1 MTLTAIFLV
10 VIAILQLIIDFSNYG
25 TLLMV
30 LCVLARYGT
39 AASRSVT
46 RTFTAESFP
55 TGIRTKAVGLAK
67 TPGSIAGAL
76 SAQLVLLGSL
86 WPSIPFFTF
95 AVIGAGGSML
105 GFMLQEP
112 AGKPLEEH
120 VISTSK
126 KSKKD
131 EVP

>member
-10 VIAILQLIIDFSNYG
+10 VIAILQLVIDLHNYG

-67 TPGSIAGAL
+67 TPGSVAGAL

-86 WPSIPFFTF
+86 WPSVPFFTF
-95 AVIGAGGSML
+95 ALIGATGSML
-105 GFMLQEP
+105 GFVLQEP
-112 AGKPLEEH
+112 AGKPLEEN
-120 VISTSK
+120 VKSSSK
-126 KSKKD
+126 ESSRT
-131 EVP
+131 ETA